1 MSKIKLPA
9 SFLVAILFLSIPV
22 FSQQTSQVETLNN
35 YSIMNMVKKGLSQS
49 IILLKIKNTPSN
61 FDVSTDAL
69 IFLKDNKVNDEIVL
83 AMVEKSSKKSVS
95 ASQKNEQVNN
105 SSISTNLQESAQS
118 DNKESNP
125 EAEQIIENLNGSG
138 IYYYNVDLKTYTQV
152 DQTVVS
158 GSESK
163 ISTGNYFGIP
173 SGVVNKNYIDG
184 NEANMKI
191 TETTQPVFY
200 FYFDP
205 ASTSLNNSN
214 NKTGQQPSNY
224 LEALYGFSFQ
234 QNAKA
239 FTPNDFKLIRLDLRK
254 NSRMFK
260 GGRNSFGM
268 GMGKIPSGY
277 FVTFKYERLSNNL
290 FKVYF
295 PKPLPNLAQ
304 FCFLYAGNTG
314 NKGLANPYSS
324 SEIKV
329 FDFGTEVKRRKK

>member
-1 MSKIKLPA
+1 MQTQKFRAVILTS
-9 SFLVAILFLSIPV
+9 ILFLSISV
-22 FSQQTSQVETLNN
+22 FSQQTTQIETLNN
-35 YSIMNMVKKGLSQS
+35 YSIMNMVKKGLTKS

-69 IFLKDNKVNDEIVL
+69 IFLKDNKVDDEIVL
-83 AMVEKSSKKSVS
+83 AMVEKSSTTS
-95 ASQKNEQVNN
+95 ASTPQKNAQVNN
-105 SSISTNLQESAQS
+105 SSTTINVQESAQS
-118 DNKESNP
+118 DDKKSNP
-125 EAEQIIENLNGSG
+125 EADQIIQNLNGSG
-138 IYYYNVDLKTYTQV
+138 IYYYNEELKTYIQL
-152 DQTVVS
+152 DQTVIS

-173 SGVVNKNYIDG
+173 SGMVNKNYIDG

-191 TETTQPVFY
+191 TETTQPIFY

-214 NKTGQQPSNY
+214 NKTGQQPGNY
-224 LEALYGFSFQ
+224 LEALYGFSYQ

-239 FTPNDFKLIRLDLRK
+239 FTPNDFKLIKLDLRK

-277 FVTFKYERLSNNL
+277 FVNFKYERLSNNL
-290 FKVYF
+290 FKLYF
-295 PKPLPNLAQ
+295 PKPLTSLAQ

-314 NKGLANPYSS
+314 NKGIANPYSS

-329 FDFGTEVKRRKK
+329 FDFGTDVKRRR

>member
-1 MSKIKLPA
+1 MQKLKIKA
-9 SFLVAILFLSIPV
+9 AALVAILLLSNPT
-22 FSQQTSQVETLNN
+22 FSQQTTQVETLNN

-49 IILLKIKNTPSN
+49 IILLKIKSTPSN

-83 AMVEKSSKKSVS
+83 AMVEKSSKTSVS
-95 ASQKNEQVNN
+95 VPQKNVQADNTSHRV
-105 SSISTNLQESAQS
+105 SFQESARS
-118 DNKESNP
+118 DDKKFNP
-125 EAEQIIENLNGSG
+125 EAEQIIQNLNGSG
-138 IYYYNVDLKTYTQV
+138 IYYYNEDLQSYTQL

-173 SGVVNKNYIDG
+173 SGMVNKNYIDG
-184 NEANMKI
+184 KEANMKI

-214 NKTGQQPSNY
+214 NKTGQQPGNY
-224 LEALYGFSFQ
+224 LEALYGFSYQ
-234 QNAKA
+234 QNSKA

-277 FVTFKYERLSNNL
+277 FVNFKYERLLNNL

-295 PKPLPNLAQ
+295 PKPLTSLAQ

-314 NKGLANPYSS
+314 NKGIANPYSS